1 MSDLQARPLGE
12 LIQIRKGKKPAS
24 VSPRQQNEAQRP
36 YLLIDSF
43 GGNYKSFTDDTSCPY
58 AKADETLLVWDGE
71 RCGLTSTGHEGYIG
85 STLSAICT
93 TNENLEPNYLF
104 HFLVSKQKEIRNSA
118 EGTGVPHVS
127 RRSLEDLEIVIPP
140 LPEQKK
146 IAEILSGID
155 REIESLSKAIDL
167 HRKTRNALI
176 ESIFEDGHKKAENG
190 SNEWQVWSIEDLLAS
205 TATPMRSGPFGSALR
220 KEELAKEGI
229 PFLGID
235 NVRTEEFVLNFK
247 RFLTDEKFKELRRYE
262 VFPQDVM
269 ITIMGTVGRS
279 CVVPEGIGPCVSS
292 KHTWT
297 MTFDHSKVAPEI
309 VCWHLNHYGRTRT
322 KFLESSQ
329 GGVMDAIS
337 SLTLRETKVPIPTS
351 RVFAE
356 QIVGHYNSSH
366 NHEQA
371 LNDKFR
377 KIKLLKNAVSSD
389 LLSGRKRVNDARVLE
404 GVGI

>member
-155 REIESLSKAIDL
+155 RAIEARKRTADKITTTCRFVADEILQQAKYTYGSIKIKDCANRLWQGINTAADRVEYHERGVPILQAKHITSGQIDSGGARFLCEGDYSRYSCRFQPSVGDILFTNIGTIGKSAIVTTPSKFLVAWNIFLISPSDAIESEYLHCFMQVLDQQNYFHQHAAGNATKFINKTLISELEVPLPPREEQIKICARIKALSRA
-167 HRKTRNALI
+167 
-176 ESIFEDGHKKAENG
+176 
-190 SNEWQVWSIEDLLAS
+190 
-205 TATPMRSGPFGSALR
+205 
-220 KEELAKEGI
+220 AKCS
-229 PFLGID
+229 
-235 NVRTEEFVLNFK
+235 
-247 RFLTDEKFKELRRYE
+247 
-262 VFPQDVM
+262 QDAA
-269 ITIMGTVGRS
+269 
-279 CVVPEGIGPCVSS
+279 S
-292 KHTWT
+292 KH
-297 MTFDHSKVAPEI
+297 
-309 VCWHLNHYGRTRT
+309 
-322 KFLESSQ
+322 LELKT
-329 GGVMDAIS
+329 
-337 SLTLRETKVPIPTS
+337 SLS
-351 RVFAE
+351 A
-356 QIVGHYNSSH
+356 
-366 NHEQA
+366 
-371 LNDKFR
+371 
-377 KIKLLKNAVSSD
+377 D
-389 LLSGRKRVNDARVLE
+389 LLSGRKRVS
-404 GVGI
+404 I